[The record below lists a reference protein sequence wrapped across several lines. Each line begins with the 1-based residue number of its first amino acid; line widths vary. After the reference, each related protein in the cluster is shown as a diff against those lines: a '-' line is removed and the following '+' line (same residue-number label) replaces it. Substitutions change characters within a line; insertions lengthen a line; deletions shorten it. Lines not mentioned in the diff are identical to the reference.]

1 MCWTSNKTPVFIKA
15 KKDIVVYK
23 LGRIKN
29 DIFIS
34 QYRDYK
40 YILNEKNPN
49 IEIYSDG
56 NRINEG
62 YHSYSKNCFI
72 EIADYNIYCIKNAN
86 LKFVRLFSQSTAI
99 CIGKF
104 IIPKGTTYCINS
116 EGGLVSE
123 NIIFVKSIA
132 KKLLANKSYRFKYLE
147 CTYFNK
153 IINELI
159 NFCKV

>member
-15 KKDIVVYK
+15 KKDIEVYK

-29 DIFIS
+29 DVFIS

-49 IEIYSDG
+49 IEIYPDG
-56 NRINEG
+56 NKINEG

-72 EIADYNIYCIKNAN
+72 EIADYYNIYCIKNAN
-86 LKFVRLFSQSTAI
+86 LNFVGLFSSSTAI

-116 EGGLVSE
+116 NGELVSE

-153 IINELI
+153 IINKLI
-159 NFCKV
+159 KLL